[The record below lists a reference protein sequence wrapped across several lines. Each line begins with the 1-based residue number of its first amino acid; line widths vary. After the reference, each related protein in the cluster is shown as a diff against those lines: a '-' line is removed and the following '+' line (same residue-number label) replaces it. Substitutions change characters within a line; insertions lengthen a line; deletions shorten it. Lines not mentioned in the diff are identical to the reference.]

1 MPGAPQTALSNLMAY
16 YPLGGFGR
24 RLGSERHRHC
34 CRLIIIGTYKI
45 DPIRRYHAGKKPVFN
60 TPRQSLSHPRNPIPP
75 KPNGIWWRCRV
86 PPPGP
91 KRLLHR
97 SFISIAASSSCIL
110 AKVFPKIQPVLLCFE
125 QSWPPPFFPV
135 RRHPSPLYSFFLPTP
150 PPAPYVLNLYMT
162 GQASFPFAGSVLRL
176 VAAQGRF
183 SPFFWHWHDRQKRP
197 IYQSNFCRDVC
208 G

>member
-1 MPGAPQTALSNLMAY
+1 MAVVLFLLSAKSKGGGLLLPGAPQTALSNLMAY

-45 DPIRRYHAGKKPVFN
+45 DPIRRYHAGKKPVFT

-110 AKVFPKIQPVLLCFE
+110 AKVFPKIQ
-125 QSWPPPFFPV
+125 QI
-135 RRHPSPLYSFFLPTP
+135 
-150 PPAPYVLNLYMT
+150 A
-162 GQASFPFAGSVLRL
+162 
-176 VAAQGRF
+176 
-183 SPFFWHWHDRQKRP
+183 
-197 IYQSNFCRDVC
+197 
-208 G
+208 

>member
-1 MPGAPQTALSNLMAY
+1 MQSTVLQKEKFFEFLLVSPIDKLYGVGQATYAMVNAMCITLVRRDFCPRSNRCETGVEGGGLLLPGAPQTALSNLMAY

-110 AKVFPKIQPVLLCFE
+110 AKVFPEIQQIAWRV
-125 QSWPPPFFPV
+125 
-135 RRHPSPLYSFFLPTP
+135 
-150 PPAPYVLNLYMT
+150 
-162 GQASFPFAGSVLRL
+162 
-176 VAAQGRF
+176 
-183 SPFFWHWHDRQKRP
+183 
-197 IYQSNFCRDVC
+197 
-208 G
+208 